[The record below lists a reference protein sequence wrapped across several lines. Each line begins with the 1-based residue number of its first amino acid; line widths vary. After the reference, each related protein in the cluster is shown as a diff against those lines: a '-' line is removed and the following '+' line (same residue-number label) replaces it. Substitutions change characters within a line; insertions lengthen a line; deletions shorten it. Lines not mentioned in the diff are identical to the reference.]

1 MTKVVI
7 KKSGKKEDFVKEKI
21 VVSAVK
27 SGASVDVARNIATKI
42 EQHNNEE
49 IHSSEIR
56 KSVLDELKIH
66 NPDLPKR
73 WLNYDKNVKRL
84 YKHMY

>member
-1 MTKVVI
+1 MSKIVI
-7 KKSGKKEDFVKEKI
+7 KKDGKKENFIKEKI
-21 VVSAVK
+21 VVCAVK
-27 SGASVDVARNIATKI
+27 SGAPVDLARDIANRV
-42 EQHNNEE
+42 EQHPHDEV
-49 IHSSEIR
+49 HTHEIR
-56 KSVLDELKIH
+56 KSVLDELRIY

>member
-1 MTKVVI
+1 MPKVVI
-7 KKSGKKEDFVKEKI
+7 KKSGKKEKFIKEKI

-27 SGASVDVARNIATKI
+27 SGASVEVARDVAEKV
-42 EQHNNEE
+42 EQHPKEE
-49 IHSSEIR
+49 IHTHEIR
-56 KSVLDELKIH
+56 KSVLDELKLH

>member
-1 MTKVVI
+1 MPKTVI
-7 KKSGKKEDFVKEKI
+7 KRDGKKESFIKEKI

-27 SGASVDVARNIATKI
+27 TGASLEVARGIADKI
-42 EQHNNEE
+42 EKHPKEE
-49 IHSSEIR
+49 VKTSEIR
-56 KSVLDELKIH
+56 KSVLDELTLH

-73 WLNYDKNVKRL
+73 WLSYDKSVKRL

>member
-1 MTKVVI
+1 MPKIVI
-7 KKSGKKEDFVKEKI
+7 KRDGKKEKFIKEKI

-27 SGASVDVARNIATKI
+27 TGAPLEVARDIANKI
-42 EQHNNEE
+42 DKHPK
-49 IHSSEIR
+49 SEIKTSEIK
-56 KSVLDELKIH
+56 KSVLDKLTLH

-73 WLNYDKNVKRL
+73 WLSYDKSVKRL